1 MSMMNQMWSFA
12 LYANWCVLVTRASLH
27 DPSFPRH
34 TAFLSSPPRPH
45 AHTTHTTHNN
55 THNTHN
61 RRDSGGTL
69 FFFFVA
75 INDKFSWLIEFVCLL
90 CVVSNCL
97 WLYMFNEL
105 KRSQNTQ
112 MVFAGFAA
120 LSLLGA
126 ILHWRRPPADD
137 YDSDVTDSDDSD
149 DEGLS
154 WEEKVR
160 RDEEE
165 LAQLKRMRERQ
176 AKRVADLAKAGQVV
190 TNRKAKLDD
199 AKAERDNKKKNKKG
213 ADQGTNF

>member
-1 MSMMNQMWSFA
+1 
-12 LYANWCVLVTRASLH
+12 
-27 DPSFPRH
+27 
-34 TAFLSSPPRPH
+34 
-45 AHTTHTTHNN
+45 
-55 THNTHN
+55 
-61 RRDSGGTL
+61 
-69 FFFFVA
+69 
-75 INDKFSWLIEFVCLL
+75 
-90 CVVSNCL
+90 
-97 WLYMFNEL
+97 MFNEL

>member
-1 MSMMNQMWSFA
+1 M
-12 LYANWCVLVTRASLH
+12 
-27 DPSFPRH
+27 
-34 TAFLSSPPRPH
+34 PPRLIE
-45 AHTTHTTHNN
+45 THTRSN
-55 THNTHN
+55 
-61 RRDSGGTL
+61 SGGTL

-75 INDKFSWLIEFVCLL
+75 ISDKFSWLIEFVCLL

-105 KRSQNTQ
+105 RRSQNTQ

-120 LSLLGA
+120 LSVLGA

-137 YDSDVTDSDDSD
+137 YDSDITDSDDSD
-149 DEGLS
+149 DEGLT

-190 TNRKAKLDD
+190 TNRKAKLDSV
-199 AKAERDNKKKNKKG
+199 KAEREKKANEKD
-213 ADQGTNF
+213 ADQEGTNF

>member
-1 MSMMNQMWSFA
+1 LSHEHHCTIRLF
-12 LYANWCVLVTRASLH
+12 RATPLSCPH
-27 DPSFPRH
+27 HHVRTH
-34 TAFLSSPPRPH
+34 TQH
-45 AHTTHTTHNN
+45 TQHTTTHTTHTTHNN